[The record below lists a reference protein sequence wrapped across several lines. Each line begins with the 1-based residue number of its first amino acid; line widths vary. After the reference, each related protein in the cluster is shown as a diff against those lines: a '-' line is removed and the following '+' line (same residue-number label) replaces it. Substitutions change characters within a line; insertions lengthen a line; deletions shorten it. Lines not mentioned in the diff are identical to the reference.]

1 MPVDGQS
8 YDNTS
13 KIEKTDSYKVLKDR
27 LSEALIYPPIGINN
41 YIKINK

>member
-13 KIEKTDSYKVLKDR
+13 KIEKTDSYKVLKEYEI
-27 LSEALIYPPIGINN
+27 SETNQEE
-41 YIKINK
+41 